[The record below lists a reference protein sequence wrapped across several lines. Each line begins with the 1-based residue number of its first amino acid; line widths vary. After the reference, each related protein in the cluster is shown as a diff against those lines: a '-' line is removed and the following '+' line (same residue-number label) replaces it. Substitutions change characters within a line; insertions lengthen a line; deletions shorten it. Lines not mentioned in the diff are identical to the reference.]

1 MFKTSILTPHT
12 ERIPLKRVY
21 TIGYEGRTF
30 EDFLDVLNEHG
41 ISAVADVRANPYSKR
56 TEFSYEFLKE
66 KLENE
71 GFRYYSFKK
80 LGTPRKLREAF
91 KSGKISRHAFK
102 MKFLEHLSRNF
113 QALEKL
119 EKIAND
125 VPTVLMCY
133 ERNPRKC
140 HRSIIAEI
148 LEGREFRVI
157 HL

>member
-1 MFKTSILTPHT
+1 MFKTFVLSPPPKKLS
-12 ERIPLKRVY
+12 LKRVY

-41 ISAVADVRANPYSKR
+41 ISAVADVRANPHSKR

-66 KLENE
+66 KLESE
-71 GFRYYSFKK
+71 GLRYYSFKK
-80 LGTPRKLREAF
+80 LGTPKKLREAF
-91 KSGKISRHAFK
+91 KSGRISWHTFK

-113 QALEKL
+113 RAFEELER
-119 EKIAND
+119 IAND

-133 ERNPRKC
+133 ERNPKKC

-148 LEGREFRVI
+148 LEGRDFLVI